1 MTSRRDLLA
10 ALAAAGLL
18 PEFIAAPALA
28 QSAAPKLGPPSSF
41 SWPALQARAI
51 ALSEKPWKAPPPPP
65 AALQAIDYDTAGALA
80 YRADATIWPG
90 RSGGVRFFHQNRY
103 ARDAV
108 TVHLVE
114 NGQAREVVYDEA
126 LFDRP
131 AGVKIPD
138 LGSAGGFSGFRLLSP
153 GGHSDWLAFTGASY
167 FRAAG
172 ALDQYGLSARGL
184 AINTGRATPEE
195 FPRFGEFWLE
205 RGPGEAWTIYALLDT
220 PSAAGAWRFVNRK
233 TARGVFQD
241 VSLTV
246 RLRADVA
253 SLGFAPLTSM
263 FWYGEGNRRQAAD
276 WRPEIHD
283 SDGLAIWNGRGE
295 RLWRPLNNPTRPITN
310 SFQDKNP
317 KGFGLL
323 QRDRAFDHY
332 QDDGVFYERRPSLWV
347 EPLGDWGPGAVALYE
362 MPTAGETDDNIVAWW
377 QPAGPARAG
386 DRHDLAYRLS
396 WVADEPA
403 PSPLARVV
411 DTWTG
416 QAGRPGL
423 PPITGASKLVV
434 DFLGQRLAPLNR
446 QSGVKPDCD
455 AVRGKVLSADAY
467 PVVGQPGRWRLVV
480 DIARESGEPVD
491 FRGQLKLGGLS
502 VTETCL
508 VQLP

>member
-10 ALAAAGLL
+10 ALAAVGLL
-18 PEFIAAPALA
+18 PDTVLA
-28 QSAAPKLGPPSSF
+28 QIALPRLGPAVPF
-41 SWPALQARAI
+41 SWAGLQARAI
-51 ALSEKPWKAPPPPP
+51 ALSARPWQPPPAPP
-65 AALQAIDYDTAGALA
+65 AALQAIDYDAAGALA
-80 YRADATIWPG
+80 YRPGATVWPG
-90 RSGGVRFFHQNRY
+90 RTGGVRFFHQNRY

-108 TVHLVE
+108 AVHLVD
-114 NGQAREVVYDEA
+114 GDQARAVLYDEA
-126 LFDRP
+126 LFERP
-131 AGVKIPD
+131 AGVTVPN
-138 LGSAGGFSGFRLLSP
+138 LGPQAGFSGFRLLSP
-153 GGHSDWLAFTGASY
+153 GGRSDWLAFTGASY

-184 AINTGRATPEE
+184 ALNTGQPTPEE
-195 FPRFGEFWLE
+195 FPRFTAFWLE
-205 RGPGEAWTIYALLDT
+205 RGPGEAWTVYALLDS

-295 RLWRPLNNPTRPITN
+295 RLWRPLNNPPRPITN
-310 SFQDKNP
+310 SFEDRGP
-317 KGFGLL
+317 RGFGLL

-347 EPLGDWGPGAVALYE
+347 EPVGDWGPGAVTLYE

-377 QPAGPARAG
+377 RPAGPARAG
-386 DRHDLAYRLS
+386 DRHDLAYRLN

-403 PSPLARVV
+403 PSALARVV

-423 PPITGASKLVV
+423 PPVAGATKLVV
-434 DFLGQRLAPLNR
+434 DFQGPRLAPLTR
-446 QSGVKPDCD
+446 ASGVKPACS
-455 AVRGKVLSADAY
+455 AARGRILSMDAY
-467 PVVGQPGRWRLVV
+467 PVVGQPGRWRLTV
-480 DIARESGEPVD
+480 DIAPEGGGPVD
-491 FRGQLKLGGLS
+491 FRGELRLNSDSL
-502 VTETCL
+502 TETCL
-508 VQLP
+508 SQLL